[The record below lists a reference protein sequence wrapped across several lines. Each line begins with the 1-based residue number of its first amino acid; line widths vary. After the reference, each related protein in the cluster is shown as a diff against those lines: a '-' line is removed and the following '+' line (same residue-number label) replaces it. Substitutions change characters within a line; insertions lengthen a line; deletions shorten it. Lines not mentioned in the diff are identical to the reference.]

1 MASRKGFTLVEL
13 LVVIAIIAMLVTL
26 LLPAVQA
33 ARESARNTQCKNNL
47 KQIGLSCLNYES
59 ANGELPGFNGE
70 QPPVIVNFPVNARAR
85 AVAARDYT
93 KGGNWMLQVLAFMED
108 VALSETLTEL
118 SLARSFKPND
128 PNVAAAVATPIPSF
142 YCPTRREVRA
152 YPLHR
157 AYRLRYGKLGA
168 RSDYAMNG
176 GATKG
181 RVSGNTITVLNDG
194 VWMVGKRATM
204 KNLLDGTSK
213 SYLVGEKAMDSLK
226 YTTGD
231 GIGDHAPVAGLIDSR
246 GAANAYVRYAA
257 RRPAPDANDNCLG
270 CHDFGSAHREGWNAV
285 MCDGSVRQLSYGN
298 SWDVHRA
305 LASISGEEIDH
316 NVD

>member
-85 AVAARDYT
+85 AAAARDYT

-168 RSDYAMNG
+168 AFGLRNERRCDERSRFWQHDHG
-176 GATKG
+176 PQ
-181 RVSGNTITVLNDG
+181 R
-194 VWMVGKRATM
+194 RR
-204 KNLLDGTSK
+204 LDGRKTRHDEKPLGRNIEELPCRRK
-213 SYLVGEKAMDSLK
+213 SN
-226 YTTGD
+226 
-231 GIGDHAPVAGLIDSR
+231 GLFEIHNGRRNRGSR
-246 GAANAYVRYAA
+246 TCRWANRLA
-257 RRPAPDANDNCLG
+257 RCRECLRPLRRSTPCSG
-270 CHDFGSAHREGWNAV
+270 CQ
-285 MCDGSVRQLSYGN
+285 RQLPWLS
-298 SWDVHRA
+298 
-305 LASISGEEIDH
+305 
-316 NVD
+316 